1 MRETDRF
8 PPCAPV
14 QLTVVENLATQLCPI
29 PAVLTVG
36 RRRQAIKRKPGQLI
50 TRLRVGSAQSARPRR
65 LCAETAASALA
76 LTVWVF
82 LCAHGGV
89 EELLEFERAQFAL
102 LDLDVRS
109 ELHQLLLLSLY
120 LFLAVQFLLF

>member
-8 PPCAPV
+8 PPRAPV
-14 QLTVVENLATQLCPI
+14 QLTVVEDLATQLRPI
-29 PAVLTVG
+29 AAVLTVG
-36 RRRQAIKRKPGQLI
+36 RRRQAIKRKSGQLI
-50 TRLRVGSAQSARPRR
+50 ARLRVGSAHSARPRG

-82 LCAHGGV
+82 LRPHGGV
-89 EELLEFERAQFAL
+89 KELLEFERAQFAL
-102 LDLDVRS
+102 LHLDVRR